1 MSCDELNF
9 FVTIEIPKGSRVKYE
24 FDEETNEIL
33 VDRILP
39 SSYVYP
45 ANYGF
50 IKNTLAE
57 DGDPLDIL
65 VLSNESFIPGCKI
78 KCKAVGVLYTKD
90 GKCMTKLKADPK
102 IIAVPTA
109 KIDKYFSHMN
119 DIEDVPSLTK
129 EIIEDFF
136 DNYKNNQEN
145 AYVITE
151 GWGNKENA
159 EKLYFES
166 IEMFKNNDN

>member
-1 MSCDELNF
+1 MSTNNTF

-24 FDEETNEIL
+24 YDEETNEIL

-50 IKNTLAE
+50 IKDTLAE

-78 KCKAVGVLYTKD
+78 KCRPVGVLYTKD
-90 GKCMTKLKADPK
+90 GKSMDKLKSDPK
-102 IIAVPTA
+102 VIAVPDT
-109 KIDKYFSHMN
+109 KIDKHFSHVE
-119 DIEDVPSLTK
+119 DIEDVPLPTK

-136 DNYKNNQEN
+136 ENYKNNQDN
-145 AYVITE
+145 AYVITS
-151 GWGNKENA
+151 GWGNKEDA
-159 EKLYFES
+159 EKIYIES
-166 IEMFKNNDN
+166 INLFKKEN